1 MELAR
6 APVDRKDSQT
16 NSILCLDCHQ
26 RIKKNAES
34 PGDSKNQDCA
44 RLILERDT
52 TYYNYIRPHMSFKG
66 KTPALRAGIEIK
78 VWKQL
83 IENATQNETL
93 QLWTNP
99 EGSAIEALQLARK
112 E

>member
-44 RLILERDT
+44 RLILERHD
-52 TYYNYIRPHMSFKG
+52 I
-66 KTPALRAGIEIK
+66 
-78 VWKQL
+78 
-83 IENATQNETL
+83 L
-93 QLWTNP
+93 QLHP
-99 EGSAIEALQLARK
+99 PSHELQGQNSSSLRLELKSKFGTANRECHTERNLATVDKSRRK
-112 E
+112 CNRSFAAG